1 MKNADIL
8 WKYPTEID
16 LDSEIDAFA
25 EYLKNEKSC
34 SGNTIKAYLTD
45 LFQLRDFLINEK
57 SSDFCIESVSYEDLS
72 LFVGHRYDC
81 GDDRMTLRRKIAAI
95 KSFYSFLTRHDY
107 IEKNTAKML
116 PFPKKKYQLPKF
128 LKLKQSLSFIEIEG
142 NDNKSLRDR
151 AIFELFFSTGAR
163 VSEIVSIKIKD
174 IDIGKKQIK
183 VTGKGSYERFVFL
196 TDDSCNYLRKYLSL
210 RKDFSE
216 DSPLFMNL
224 KGGKLTER
232 GIFHI
237 IKKRSE
243 ECGLGGYVTP
253 HVFRHTFATEILNNG
268 ADIKTVQDL
277 LGHKSITAT
286 QIYTHTTKRRLKEI
300 YSRFHPHAE
309 ETKKN

>member
-1 MKNADIL
+1 MRNADIH
-8 WKYPTEID
+8 WKFLTEIN

-25 EYLKNEKSC
+25 EYLKSEKNR
-34 SGNTIKAYLTD
+34 SGNTIKAYLSD
-45 LFQLRDFLINEK
+45 LFQLRDFLLAEK
-57 SSDFCIESVSYEDLS
+57 NSDIDITSVSYEDLS

-95 KSFYSFLTRHDY
+95 KSFYSFLVRNDY
-107 IEKNTAKML
+107 IDKNPAKIL

-128 LKLKQSLSFIEIEG
+128 LKLKQSKAFIEIEG
-142 NDNKSLRDR
+142 TDHKSLRDR

-163 VSEIVSIKIKD
+163 VSEIVSIKIRD
-174 IDIGKKQIK
+174 IDIPKKYIK
-183 VTGKGSYERFVFL
+183 VMGKGSYERFVFL
-196 TDDSCNYLRKYLSL
+196 TDDACTYLKKYLSF
-210 RKDFSE
+210 RKDFSD
-216 DSPLFMNL
+216 DSPLFINL

-243 ECGLGGYVTP
+243 ECGLGNYVTP

-286 QIYTHTTKRRLKEI
+286 QIYTHTTKRRLKDI

-309 ETKKN
+309 ETKD

>member
-1 MKNADIL
+1 MRNAGIR
-8 WKYPTEID
+8 WKFLTEIN

-25 EYLKNEKSC
+25 EYLKSEKNR
-34 SGNTIKAYLTD
+34 SGNTLKAYLSD
-45 LFQLRDFLINEK
+45 LFQLRDFLIKEK
-57 SSDFCIESVSYEDLS
+57 NSDIDVSDVSYEDLS

-81 GDDRMTLRRKIAAI
+81 GDDRMTLRRKIAAV
-95 KSFYSFLTRHDY
+95 KSFYSFLVRNDY
-107 IEKNTAKML
+107 IGNNPAKML

-128 LKLKQSLSFIEIEG
+128 LKLKQSKAFVEIE
-142 NDNKSLRDR
+142 DADRKSLRDR

-163 VSEIVSIKIKD
+163 VSEIVSIKIRN
-174 IDIGKKQIK
+174 IDIENKQIK

-196 TDDSCNYLRKYLSL
+196 TDDASIYLKKYLST
-210 RKDFSE
+210 RKDLSD

-243 ECGLGGYVTP
+243 ECGLGSYVTP
-253 HVFRHTFATEILNNG
+253 HVFRHTFATEIMNNG

-286 QIYTHTTKRRLKEI
+286 QIYTHTTKRRLKDI

-309 ETKKN
+309 ESKD